1 MIIEDLDIAGARMK
15 LSDDLNLI
23 YKERK
28 WEMEMQMKY
37 VNNIKK
43 IANAY
48 NTWDETYP
56 KLYEFSKNYLYILEK
71 LNTWG
76 GLAHIITDRES
87 VKGERC
93 IFCIYYAPC

>member
-56 KLYEFSKNYLYILEK
+56 KLYEFLRITYI
-71 LNTWG
+71 
-76 GLAHIITDRES
+76 
-87 VKGERC
+87 
-93 IFCIYYAPC
+93 Y